1 MTFKNGKVYD
11 ILKEIALKLL
21 PALELLV
28 LSIFKIWNLPYG
40 SEIAATIA
48 AIDTA
53 LGIVLGLSSKKY
65 NELNQEFENEE
76 EKDYEVVEED

>member
-1 MTFKNGKVYD
+1 MIFKNGKVYD
-11 ILKEIALKLL
+11 ILKEIALKFL

-40 SEIAATIA
+40 TEIASTIA

-53 LGIVLGLSSKKY
+53 LGIILGISSKKY
-65 NELNQEFENEE
+65 NELTEEFEKEE
-76 EKDYEVVEED
+76 VKDHEVIE

>member
-1 MTFKNGKVYD
+1 MIFKNSKVYD

-40 SEIAATIA
+40 SEIASTIA

-53 LGIVLGLSSKKY
+53 LGIVLGISSKKY
-65 NELNQEFENEE
+65 NDL
-76 EKDYEVVEED
+76 VEEFDKEEDKDHEVIE

>member
-1 MTFKNGKVYD
+1 MIFKNGKVYD

-53 LGIVLGLSSKKY
+53 LGILLGISSKKY
-65 NELNQEFENEE
+65 NEIVEEFENEKA
-76 EKDYEVVEED
+76 KDHEVIE

>member
-1 MTFKNGKVYD
+1 MIFKNGKVYD

-48 AIDTA
+48 AVDTA
-53 LGIVLGLSSKKY
+53 LGIVLGISSKKY
-65 NELNQEFENEE
+65 NEL
-76 EKDYEVVEED
+76 VEEFDKEEVKDHEVIE

>member
-1 MTFKNGKVYD
+1 MIFKNGKVYD
-11 ILKEIALKLL
+11 ILKEIALKFL

-40 SEIAATIA
+40 TEIASTIA

-53 LGIVLGLSSKKY
+53 LGIILGISSKKY
-65 NELNQEFENEE
+65 NELTEEFEKEE
-76 EKDYEVVEED
+76 IKDHEVIE

>member
-1 MTFKNGKVYD
+1 MIFKNGKVYD
-11 ILKEIALKLL
+11 VLKEIALKGL

-48 AIDTA
+48 AVDTA
-53 LGIVLGLSSKKY
+53 LGIILGISSKKY
-65 NELNQEFENEE
+65 NEIIEEFENEE
-76 EKDYEVVEED
+76 KKSHEVEEE

>member
-1 MTFKNGKVYD
+1 MIFKNGKVYD
-11 ILKEIALKLL
+11 ILKEIALKFL

-40 SEIAATIA
+40 TEIASTIA

-53 LGIVLGLSSKKY
+53 LGIILGISSKKY
-65 NELNQEFENEE
+65 NELVEEFEHEE
-76 EKDYEVVEED
+76 VKDHEVIE

>member
-1 MTFKNGKVYD
+1 MIFKNGKVYD

-40 SEIAATIA
+40 TEIASTIA
-48 AIDTA
+48 AVDTA
-53 LGIVLGLSSKKY
+53 LGIVLGISSKKY
-65 NELNQEFENEE
+65 NEL
-76 EKDYEVVEED
+76 VEEFDKEEVKDHEVIE

>member
-1 MTFKNGKVYD
+1 MIFKNGKVYD

-48 AIDTA
+48 AVDTA
-53 LGIVLGLSSKKY
+53 LGIVLGISSKKY
-65 NELNQEFENEE
+65 NEL
-76 EKDYEVVEED
+76 VEEFDKEEAKDHEVIE

>member
-1 MTFKNGKVYD
+1 MIFKNGKVYD
-11 ILKEIALKLL
+11 ILKEIALKGL

-40 SEIAATIA
+40 TEIASTIA

-53 LGIVLGLSSKKY
+53 LGIVLGISSKKY
-65 NELNQEFENEE
+65 NEIVEEFENEPE
-76 EKDYEVVEED
+76 IDYEMKED

>member
-1 MTFKNGKVYD
+1 MIFKNGKVYD

-28 LSIFKIWNLPYG
+28 LSIFKIWGLPYG

-53 LGIVLGLSSKKY
+53 LGILLGISSKKY
-65 NELNQEFENEE
+65 NEIVEEFENEKA
-76 EKDYEVVEED
+76 KDHEVIE

>member
-1 MTFKNGKVYD
+1 MIFKNGKVYD

-40 SEIAATIA
+40 SEIAGTIA

-53 LGIVLGLSSKKY
+53 LGIVLGISSRKY
-65 NELNQEFENEE
+65 NELVEEFETEE
-76 EKDYEVVEED
+76 DKSHEVEE